1 MGTPKE
7 QFMNEVD
14 KSFAGSIPK
23 LYDDYLVPLI
33 FQVYASDL
41 AGRAA
46 ALSPKAILE
55 IASGSG
61 VVARAL
67 APQLTD
73 DSRYVVTDL
82 NQPMLDLAADRQGP
96 DDRIV
101 WQQADALE
109 LPFEDRTFDVA
120 LCQFGVMFFP
130 DRVAGY
136 KEVRRV
142 ITNGGSFI
150 FNSWDRIEENEFADV
165 VTRAAAEVFPD
176 DPPRFLARTPHGY
189 NDVNILREEILE
201 AGFSDVSIETIAAT
215 SSAPSA
221 RHPAVA
227 YCQGT
232 PLRNEI
238 EERDASL
245 LEAVTER
252 AAEAIAERFGS
263 GPVSAKIQGHVVV
276 AKV

>member
-1 MGTPKE
+1 
-7 QFMNEVD
+7 MNKAD

-46 ALSPKAILE
+46 ALSPEAVLE

-201 AGFSDVSIETIAAT
+201 AGFSDVYIETIAAK

-252 AAEAIAERFGS
+252 AAAAIAERFGS